1 VRVARLYLR
10 NYRVYEDPLE
20 LELPPGLVGIYGP
33 NGAGKSALLESI
45 RFTLFGRSRTAN
57 DEVRTSGVNAEC
69 IAEVEFEHEG
79 HLYMVR
85 RTVSGIN
92 STVRAQASAD
102 GLQVAEGVRD
112 TSRYVQS
119 VLGMDDSSFRA
130 SVFAEQKQL
139 SAFSQQ
145 APAERRRLVLQLLG
159 ITPLDTARDL
169 ARKDSRSAHQ
179 AYERLRSVLPDLD
192 RIREDKQVAEEA
204 SVAAAD
210 KVTALELSVAA
221 AHAAMEK
228 AVARHDRLDVIR
240 QEFELLTADGKS
252 ARAEHDRAEEWVA
265 KAAKELAELDEAAE
279 RLVTLTP
286 LAEGWRAIES
296 RLRGVEAVVA
306 AGMALAALGT
316 TEPPDP
322 PDETAC
328 EEATVRAE
336 ADRSGLAEV
345 SGRLVGANAERD
357 RARAAVERSRSLT
370 GEGDC
375 PVCGQALGDSYA
387 QVQAHR
393 AAELAEAEARVNEL
407 ELDRRRL
414 AVAAKASSENALAS
428 TRRLKAAREAWA
440 VHEKAA
446 TQRAGAERTLADA
459 RAQLASPMHDGELA
473 QLSER
478 VERGRRAAD
487 EHQRISGRLERRPT
501 LVAELD
507 VEKARLRECRVRL
520 DDLRQR
526 VASLQFGPEEL
537 AAARAESDKLRLE
550 AEAAAVQAQSARVTA
565 ANALTRAGAEVQR
578 LAEAAEQ
585 HRRLGQLGDDAR
597 HLDRLS
603 QLLNA
608 FRNTLVATVGPRLS
622 TQAAALFAE
631 LTDNEYD
638 TLQIDPETFEIKVRD
653 AGLLYGMARFSG
665 SETDL
670 ANLALRVAVS
680 EQVRFQSGGAVGLL
694 VLDEV
699 FGPLDEERKE
709 RMLLAL
715 ERLKARFRQVLV
727 VTHDPA
733 IKEQLPNAIEVV
745 KLPGRR
751 ATARLIN
758 A

>member
-1 VRVARLYLR
+1 MRVTRLYLR
-10 NYRVYEDPLE
+10 NFRVYEDPME

-45 RFTLFGRSRTAN
+45 RFTLFGRSRTGN

-69 IAEVEFEHEG
+69 ITEVEFEHEG
-79 HLYMVR
+79 HMYLVR
-85 RTVSGIN
+85 RTISGIN

-119 VLGMDDSSFRA
+119 VLGMDDASFRA

-139 SAFSQQ
+139 AAFSQQ

-159 ITPLDTARDL
+159 ITPLDTARDM
-169 ARKDSRSAHQ
+169 ARKDSRSAQ
-179 AYERLRSVLPDLD
+179 QQFEKLRSVLPDLD
-192 RIREDKQVAEEA
+192 RLRAERSVAEQEA
-204 SVAAAD
+204 VAAAD
-210 KVTALELSVAA
+210 RAALFEASVDAA
-221 AHAAMEK
+221 RAALAQAVLDHARIDA
-228 AVARHDRLDVIR
+228 LR
-240 QEFELLTADGKS
+240 QQYELLTADGKA
-252 ARAEHDRAEEWVA
+252 ARAEHDRGAEWVA
-265 KAAKELAELDEAAE
+265 RSEKELADLDTAAQRLAELA
-279 RLVTLTP
+279 P
-286 LAEGWRAIES
+286 LAQGWQKLET
-296 RLRGVEAVVA
+296 RLRLVEAVVA
-306 AGMALAALGT
+306 AELTVAGLPAS
-316 TEPPDP
+316 EPPPP
-322 PDETAC
+322 PDEPGC
-328 EEATVRAE
+328 ERARGQAE
-336 ADRSGLAEV
+336 ADRAALAEV
-345 SGRLVGANAERD
+345 SGRLEGAGAE
-357 RARAAVERSRSLT
+357 RARARDAVERSEGLT
-370 GEGDC
+370 GEAGC
-375 PVCGQALGDSYA
+375 PVCGQALGRSYE

-393 AAELAEAEARVNEL
+393 AAELAEAEARVTDL

-414 AVAAKASSENALAS
+414 AVAAKASAEEAAVAA
-428 TRRLKAAREAWA
+428 RRLKAAQEAWSL
-440 VHEKAA
+440 HQRTA
-446 TQRAGAERTLADA
+446 TLRADAERVLAEAKGRLDA
-459 RAQLASPMHDGELA
+459 PMREGELV
-473 QLSER
+473 QLR
-478 VERGRRAAD
+478 QGVEQGRRAAD
-487 EHQRISGRLERRPT
+487 ESQRIAGRIERRDS
-501 LVAELD
+501 LAAELD
-507 VEKARLRECRVRL
+507 IERARVAECRTRL
-520 DDLRQR
+520 EQLRQEV
-526 VASLQFGPEEL
+526 VALGFRPEEL
-537 AAARAESDKLRLE
+537 ATARAESEKLRAE
-550 AEAAAVQAQSARVTA
+550 AEAVAGQAEAARLAA
-565 ANALTRAGAEVQR
+565 ANALARAEAGVQR
-578 LAEAAEQ
+578 VAEAEEQ
-585 HRRLGQLGDDAR
+585 HRRLGELAEDAR

-608 FRNTLVATVGPRLS
+608 FRNSLVATVGPRLS

-638 TLQIDPETFEIKVRD
+638 TLEIDPETFEIKVRD

-670 ANLALRVAVS
+670 ANLAMRVAVS

-715 ERLKARFRQVLV
+715 ERLRARFRQVLV

-751 ATARLIN
+751 ATARLVN